1 MGIQVEVFGT
11 EKLAQLQQAV
21 ERLADS
27 GLRGEL
33 LESLGAIV
41 ETQTRRRITDEKESP
56 SGTAWQDW
64 SDGYAK
70 TRHGNQSLLQG
81 DGNLDDSITYVVER
95 NQVRVGTP
103 LEYARVH
110 QEGFNGSVSVGSHQR
125 LIKQA
130 FGRVLKHPVWQTV
143 GAHSRMMSIAQR
155 EFLGLSSSNSKELLH
170 VIGDFWKEVLP

>member
-56 SGTAWQDW
+56 SGTDRK
-64 SDGYAK
+64 S
-70 TRHGNQSLLQG
+70 
-81 DGNLDDSITYVVER
+81 VV
-95 NQVRVGTP
+95 
-103 LEYARVH
+103 
-110 QEGFNGSVSVGSHQR
+110 
-125 LIKQA
+125 
-130 FGRVLKHPVWQTV
+130 
-143 GAHSRMMSIAQR
+143 
-155 EFLGLSSSNSKELLH
+155 
-170 VIGDFWKEVLP
+170 